1 MKPWRKHFLLK
12 SILILISLLTIL
24 LLLGFKGAEESVITL
39 YPILDSYVSSLEPS
53 ANFGNDACL
62 YAYHYHDSETGLTSS
77 TNSYI
82 MFDLSDIPSNVKID
96 SAVLKLFIIEVPE
109 GVEIELGVHHCRDV
123 PQSEFGITW
132 ENAPS
137 FNPTPTDTTIAIEST
152 CHYIFD
158 VSKDAQTA
166 WLEDKKLTELLKM
179 EKSLDEGIMAR
190 LCSKQSPFEDR
201 RPRLEITYLVPT

>member
-1 MKPWRKHFLLK
+1 
-12 SILILISLLTIL
+12 L
-24 LLLGFKGAEESVITL
+24 LLLGFEGAEESAITL
-39 YPILDSYVSSLEPS
+39 YPMLDSYVSSLEPS

-62 YAYHYHDSETGLTSS
+62 YAYHYHDPETGLTS
-77 TNSYI
+77 TMNSYI

-96 SAVLKLFIIEVPE
+96 SAVLKLFVIEVPE
-109 GVEIELGVHHCRDV
+109 GVEIELGVHHCQDEL
-123 PQSEFGITW
+123 QSEFGITW

-152 CHYIFD
+152 RHYIFD

-166 WLEDKKLTELLKM
+166 WLENKKLTELLKM
-179 EKSLDEGIMAR
+179 EKSIDEEILAR

-201 RPRLEITYLVPT
+201 RPRLEITYSAST